1 MQVWLAK
8 KDNIIM
14 VVGNAT
20 KTPELKKIG
29 QWDTLKASF
38 SLAYKKDD
46 GSSVYCNCA
55 AFGRIADYACN
66 IEKGSVV
73 CAIGKVES
81 RSYTGKDGTP
91 KTWTEIVIKWMNIL
105 GEEPSYLP
113 EGFEPPSV
121 GSNAE
126 PEKTSPVASQ
136 PAQSEGYVDVE
147 PEDGEDLPF

>member
-29 QWDTLKASF
+29 QRDTLKASF

-46 GSSVYCNCA
+46 GSSVYCNCV

-81 RSYTGKDGTP
+81 RPYQGKDGTP
-91 KTWTEIVIKWMNIL
+91 KMWTEIVIKWMNVL

-113 EGFEPPSV
+113 EGFEPPLTEN
-121 GSNAE
+121 SNEDAKVSQTSSETSSGAGFVDIE
-126 PEKTSPVASQ
+126 PE
-136 PAQSEGYVDVE
+136 
-147 PEDGEDLPF
+147 EDEDLPF